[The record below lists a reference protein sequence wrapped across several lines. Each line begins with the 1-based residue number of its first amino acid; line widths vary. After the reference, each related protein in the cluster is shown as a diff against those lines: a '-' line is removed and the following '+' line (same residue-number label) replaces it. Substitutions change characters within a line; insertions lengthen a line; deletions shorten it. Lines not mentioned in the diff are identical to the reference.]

1 MLQFPLKAVILLTCL
16 IFWANAL
23 QNIEDVLLGEKFVI
37 PPLGDENEEDN
48 MVEDYPDDY
57 LNGTN
62 SLLLDNGKK
71 ANTIRE
77 TWVRVAVVE
86 DAKKFSLWAWRNF
99 LYLLFYWTK

>member
-48 MVEDYPDDY
+48 LVEDYPDDY

-62 SLLLDNGKK
+62 SLLLDTGKK

-77 TWVRVAVVE
+77 T
-86 DAKKFSLWAWRNF
+86 
-99 LYLLFYWTK
+99 

>member
-37 PPLGDENEEDN
+37 PPLGDENEGDN
-48 MVEDYPDDY
+48 LVEDYQDDY

-77 TWVRVAVVE
+77 T
-86 DAKKFSLWAWRNF
+86 
-99 LYLLFYWTK
+99 

>member
-1 MLQFPLKAVILLTCL
+1 MQSSFHVEKWPKMLQFPLKAVILLTCL

-48 MVEDYPDDY
+48 LVEDYPDDY

-77 TWVRVAVVE
+77 T
-86 DAKKFSLWAWRNF
+86 
-99 LYLLFYWTK
+99 

>member
-48 MVEDYPDDY
+48 LVEDYPDDY

-62 SLLLDNGKK
+62 SLPLDNGKK
-71 ANTIRE
+71 ANTIRQ
-77 TWVRVAVVE
+77 T
-86 DAKKFSLWAWRNF
+86 
-99 LYLLFYWTK
+99 